1 MNDKQFYRL
10 FKNALN
16 VPDCEAF
23 VHEWALSPI
32 WGGSAQDDALADRTN
47 ELAAIWE
54 VAHMPIRE
62 IRRFSGLTQEQFS
75 ERFCIPAR
83 SISNWECGERN
94 CPDYLRVLLAQ
105 AVGAYKR

>member
-1 MNDKQFYRL
+1 MNDKQFSHL
-10 FKNALN
+10 FKAALN
-16 VPDCEAF
+16 APDCEVF

-32 WGGSAQDDALADRTN
+32 WGGSAQDDASANLVN
-47 ELAAIWE
+47 ELTSIWKA
-54 VAHMPIRE
+54 AHMSIRE

-94 CPDYLRVLLAQ
+94 CPAYLRLLLAQ